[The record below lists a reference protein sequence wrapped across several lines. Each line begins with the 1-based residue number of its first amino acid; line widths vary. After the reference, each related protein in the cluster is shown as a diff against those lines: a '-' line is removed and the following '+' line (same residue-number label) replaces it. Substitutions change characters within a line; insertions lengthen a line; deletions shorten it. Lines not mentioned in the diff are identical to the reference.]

1 MRITASDVARWSGG
15 RLCGPDVEADG
26 ASFDSRTIAPGQF
39 FVAVRGQRDGHD
51 HVADAV
57 AAGAPFALVESGH
70 GEQAPT
76 RVEVDDTTAA
86 LGAVAAAVRATLSA
100 RVVGITG
107 SVGKTSTKNMVA
119 AILGAAMA
127 RVHRA
132 VGSFNN
138 DLGVPVT
145 ILGAPA
151 DCGTLVLEMGMRGH
165 GEIARLCRIA
175 RPDVGVVTV
184 IGDAH
189 SERVG
194 GIEGVV
200 RAKGEIL
207 EGIAPGG
214 TAVLNA
220 DDPYEPV
227 LRRRVP
233 ENVGVITF
241 GTTMGADLRWQVTG
255 RLDDGRTRV
264 RFERGDE
271 TAECVVPFPGD
282 HMATNAAA
290 AVAVGLALG
299 VALDECAR
307 GLGAA
312 AAEPGRMRW
321 TTTTTGVRLLDD
333 SYNAN
338 VQSMTAALDTL
349 ARTDAERRVAV
360 LGAMAEV
367 ADSAQAH
374 VTVAA
379 QAAGLGI
386 EIIALET
393 DLYGT
398 SGRSLDEVIAELS
411 QMLGEPQRDTPA
423 GPGAGPVV
431 LVKGSRASATERV
444 VRALTDRS

>member
-15 RLCGPDVEADG
+15 RLVGPDATADG
-26 ASFDSRTIAPGQF
+26 ASFDSRTLSPGQF
-39 FVAVRGQRDGHD
+39 FVAVRGERDGHD

-57 AAGAPFALVESGH
+57 SAGAAFVLVEPGRGDGS
-70 GEQAPT
+70 PT
-76 RVEVDDTTAA
+76 RVEVHDTVAA
-86 LGAVAAAVRATLSA
+86 LGATAAAVRATMSTP
-100 RVVGITG
+100 VVGITG

-119 AILGAAMA
+119 AVLGATIA
-127 RVHRA
+127 RVHTA

-145 ILGAPA
+145 ILGAPE
-151 DCGTLVLEMGMRGH
+151 DCGALVLEMGMRGH

-175 RPDVGVVTV
+175 RPDVGVVTI

-220 DDPYEPV
+220 DDPHEPV
-227 LRRRVP
+227 LRGRVP
-233 ENVGVITF
+233 DGVHVITF
-241 GTTMGADLRWQVTG
+241 GSAMGADLRWRVTG
-255 RLDDGRTRV
+255 RDDEGRARV
-264 RFERGDE
+264 RLDRGDE
-271 TAECVVPFPGD
+271 TAECVAPFPGD
-282 HMATNAAA
+282 HMAANAAA

-299 VALDECAR
+299 AALTDCAR

-312 AAEPGRMRW
+312 TAEPGRMRW
-321 TTTTTGVRLLDD
+321 TTTSTGARLLDD

-349 ARTDAERRVAV
+349 ARTDADRRIAV

-367 ADSAQAH
+367 ADPERAH
-374 VTVAA
+374 AAVAA
-379 QAAGLGI
+379 HAAALGI
-386 EIIALET
+386 EVVALET
-393 DLYGT
+393 DLYG
-398 SGRSLDEVIAELS
+398 A
-411 QMLGEPQRDTPA
+411 PA
-423 GPGAGPVV
+423 HGLADAIVAVTAGAPGPGAVV
-431 LVKGSRASATERV
+431 LVKGSRAAATERV
-444 VRALTDRS
+444 VRALTGDV